1 MENDNIFKSFTN
13 DLTEIIFNIDD
24 NSYYERCTKKQ
35 KINEFYY
42 ISNKEL
48 IIDDS
53 DDNFIINYNFQRK
66 PYKKWGLRI
75 NNITP

>member
-13 DLTEIIFNIDD
+13 DLTELIFNIDD
-24 NSYYERCTKKQ
+24 NLYYERYTKKQ

-42 ISNKEL
+42 ISKEP

-53 DDNFIINYNFQRK
+53 DINFIINHNFQRK
-66 PYKKWGLRI
+66 PYKKWGLK
-75 NNITP
+75 N